1 MKWYVFVTI
10 RSRCV
15 WGMFN
20 VFVVLHQYHRGN
32 MRTSSLAWPFGT
44 EDWRAHVPA
53 ERTQES
59 VDRSYYVDIDG
70 VSLMPPWASA
80 LNPPLV
86 DVVDVVNRR
95 KVDSALIEP

>member
-1 MKWYVFVTI
+1 MFHDFVL
-10 RSRCV
+10 
-15 WGMFN
+15 
-20 VFVVLHQYHRGN
+20 LHQCYSGN
-32 MRTSSLAWPFGT
+32 MHTSRLAWPFRT
-44 EDWRAHVPA
+44 EDWGAHVAA
-53 ERTQES
+53 EGTEES

-86 DVVDVVNRR
+86 DSVDRR